1 LNVTNYPLYQQTIK
15 TVLSEEAFARYRAI
29 QTERVSY
36 RHHALRNL
44 VVATLDTRLLLS
56 DEQRGEIETSLAAF
70 PLPETEIVN
79 GYQVLGRFILQ
90 INPDDM
96 REWQQPLHK
105 KIIEETGWVREE
117 RGGDRLTCSS
127 MQYLSPRQ
135 LGHGNRYGAS
145 TYIYLMHFDE
155 ALYGRIT
162 RRNSLMSCVGWT
174 RPRSMDGMA
183 AIPERAACGI
193 RRDGRRAGA
202 PQN

>member
-1 LNVTNYPLYQQTIK
+1 LVAKGVVERHLEYKAKPRHADSTTAGLVATTSTGGAASAPLNVTNYPLYQQTIK

-117 RGGDRLTCSS
+117 RGGEEID
-127 MQYLSPRQ
+127 
-135 LGHGNRYGAS
+135 
-145 TYIYLMHFDE
+145 
-155 ALYGRIT
+155 
-162 RRNSLMSCVGWT
+162 
-174 RPRSMDGMA
+174 
-183 AIPERAACGI
+183 
-193 RRDGRRAGA
+193 
-202 PQN
+202 